1 MPKKGF
7 QLFQKKENLNGK
19 INNEK
24 KYFTYFFLIIGIII
38 IYNFRGHNQNKAIE
52 ACIAGSKK
60 LDTPMT
66 VEEAKVFCKQKIQNK
81 K

>member
-1 MPKKGF
+1 MNKNI
-7 QLFQKKENLNGK
+7 LL
-19 INNEK
+19 IV
-24 KYFTYFFLIIGIII
+24 FLIIGIII

-60 LDTPMT
+60 LEQTMT
-66 VEEAKVFCKQKIQNK
+66 IEEAKNFCKDKIQK

>member
-1 MPKKGF
+1 MPDSSAALKIRIAISL
-7 QLFQKKENLNGK
+7 LFAAK
-19 INNEK
+19 ILLI
-24 KYFTYFFLIIGIII
+24 FFLIIGIII

-66 VEEAKVFCKQKIQNK
+66 VEEAKEFCKQKIQNK
-81 K
+81 Q

>member
-1 MPKKGF
+1 M
-7 QLFQKKENLNGK
+7 
-19 INNEK
+19 EK
-24 KYFTYFFLIIGIII
+24 QIMNKNILLIVFLIIGIII

-60 LDTPMT
+60 LEQPMT
-66 VEEAKVFCKQKIQNK
+66 IEEAKNFCKDKIQK

>member
-1 MPKKGF
+1 MNKNI
-7 QLFQKKENLNGK
+7 LL
-19 INNEK
+19 IV
-24 KYFTYFFLIIGIII
+24 FLIIGLII

-60 LDTPMT
+60 LDQTMT
-66 VEEAKVFCKQKIQNK
+66 IEEAKNFCKDKIQK

>member
-1 MPKKGF
+1 MLKRGF
-7 QLFQKKENLNGK
+7 RLFWKKENLNGK
-19 INNEK
+19 IDNEK
-24 KYFTYFFLIIGIII
+24 KYYTYFFLIIGIII

-66 VEEAKVFCKQKIQNK
+66 VEEAKEFCKQKIQNK
-81 K
+81 Q

>member
-1 MPKKGF
+1 MKKNV
-7 QLFQKKENLNGK
+7 LL
-19 INNEK
+19 I
-24 KYFTYFFLIIGIII
+24 FFLIIGIII

-66 VEEAKVFCKQKIQNK
+66 VEEAKEFCKQKIQNK

>member
-1 MPKKGF
+1 MLKREF
-7 QLFQKKENLNGK
+7 QLFWKKESPNGK
-19 INNEK
+19 IDNEK
-24 KYFTYFFLIIGIII
+24 NILLIFFLIIGIII

-66 VEEAKVFCKQKIQNK
+66 VEEAKEFCKQKIQNK

>member
-1 MPKKGF
+1 MLKKGF
-7 QLFQKKENLNGK
+7 QLFQKKESINGK
-19 INNEK
+19 INDEK

-66 VEEAKVFCKQKIQNK
+66 IEEAKEFCKQKIQNK
-81 K
+81 Q

>member
-1 MPKKGF
+1 MKKNI
-7 QLFQKKENLNGK
+7 LL
-19 INNEK
+19 I
-24 KYFTYFFLIIGIII
+24 FFLIIGIFI

-52 ACIAGSKK
+52 AGIAGSKK

-66 VEEAKVFCKQKIQNK
+66 IEEAKEFCKQKIQK

>member
-1 MPKKGF
+1 MR
-7 QLFQKKENLNGK
+7 
-19 INNEK
+19 
-24 KYFTYFFLIIGIII
+24 IIGIII

-66 VEEAKVFCKQKIQNK
+66 VEEAKEFCKQKIQNK
-81 K
+81 Q

>member
-1 MPKKGF
+1 MKKNI
-7 QLFQKKENLNGK
+7 LL
-19 INNEK
+19 I
-24 KYFTYFFLIIGIII
+24 FFLIIGIII

-66 VEEAKVFCKQKIQNK
+66 IEEAKESVSKKSKINNERY
-81 K
+81 

>member
-1 MPKKGF
+1 MKKNI
-7 QLFQKKENLNGK
+7 LL
-19 INNEK
+19 I
-24 KYFTYFFLIIGIII
+24 FFLIIGIII

-66 VEEAKVFCKQKIQNK
+66 VEEA
-81 K
+81 

>member
-1 MPKKGF
+1 MLKKGF

-24 KYFTYFFLIIGIII
+24 NILLIFFLIIGIII

-66 VEEAKVFCKQKIQNK
+66 VEEAKEFCKQKIQNK
-81 K
+81 Q

>member
-1 MPKKGF
+1 MNKNI
-7 QLFQKKENLNGK
+7 LL
-19 INNEK
+19 I
-24 KYFTYFFLIIGIII
+24 FFLIIGIII

-60 LDTPMT
+60 LDQPMT
-66 VEEAKVFCKQKIQNK
+66 IEEAKNFCKDKIQK

>member
-7 QLFQKKENLNGK
+7 RLFWKKENLNGK
-19 INNEK
+19 IDNEKK
-24 KYFTYFFLIIGIII
+24 KYFTYFFFLIGIII

-52 ACIAGSKK
+52 ACITGSKK
-60 LDTPMT
+60 LETPMA
-66 VEEAKVFCKQKIQNK
+66 VEEAKEFCKQKIQK

>member
-7 QLFQKKENLNGK
+7 QLFWKKESQNGK
-19 INNEK
+19 IDNEK
-24 KYFTYFFLIIGIII
+24 KCFTYFFLIIGIII

-66 VEEAKVFCKQKIQNK
+66 VEEAKEFCKQKIQK

>member
-1 MPKKGF
+1 M
-7 QLFQKKENLNGK
+7 
-19 INNEK
+19 EK
-24 KYFTYFFLIIGIII
+24 QIMNKNILLIVFLIIGIII

-60 LDTPMT
+60 LDQPMT
-66 VEEAKVFCKQKIQNK
+66 IEEAKNYCKDKIQK

>member
-1 MPKKGF
+1 MKKNI
-7 QLFQKKENLNGK
+7 LL
-19 INNEK
+19 I
-24 KYFTYFFLIIGIII
+24 FFLIIGIII

-66 VEEAKVFCKQKIQNK
+66 VEAVSYTHLTLPTTVIV
-81 K
+81 